1 MITIQEGG
9 IASTVQD
16 RGRFGHYHIGMPPSG
31 AMDKYAHTI
40 ANYLV
45 GNDADAAT
53 IEMTYQGITATFDE
67 DTVIAI
73 TGADMSPSLNG
84 ESIGTWETVA
94 VDAGDELELAFAT
107 EGARAYL
114 AVAGGVDVPEVMG
127 SRSTYTLVG
136 IGGHEGRGLEEGDEL
151 PVGDA
156 DGTATELVGTQ
167 LDDEYI
173 PAYADEDTVRV
184 VLGLTGY
191 RLTEESKETLCEAEW
206 TVSPEADRI
215 GYRLEGPEME
225 FKERE
230 QPFGAGTDPSN
241 VVDLGYPIGSIQ
253 MPQKPIVLLQ
263 DAVTGGGYA
272 TVGTVI
278 SADRGLL
285 AQRQTHKSVYFE
297 DVDVD
302 EALAARKERDERLE
316 TIRAEIESAN

>member
-1 MITIQEGG
+1 
-9 IASTVQD
+9 
-16 RGRFGHYHIGMPPSG
+16 
-31 AMDKYAHTI
+31 MDKYAHTV

-45 GNDADAAT
+45 GNEADAAT

-67 DTVIAI
+67 DDVIAI

-114 AVAGGVDVPEVMG
+114 AVAGGIDVPEVMG

-136 IGGHEGRGLEEGDEL
+136 IGGHEGRSLEEGDEL
-151 PVGDA
+151 PIGEA
-156 DGTATELVGTQ
+156 DDTPTDLVGTQ
-167 LDDEYI
+167 LDDEYV

-184 VLGLTGY
+184 VLGLTDY

-316 TIRAEIESAN
+316 TVQAKIESAD

>member
-1 MITIQEGG
+1 MINIQEGG

-16 RGRFGHYHIGMPPSG
+16 LGRFGHYHIGMPPSG
-31 AMDKYAHTI
+31 AMDKYAHTV

-45 GNDADAAT
+45 GNEADAAT

-67 DTVIAI
+67 DDVIAI

-114 AVAGGVDVPEVMG
+114 AVAGGIDVPEVMG

-136 IGGHEGRGLEEGDEL
+136 IGGHEGRSLEEGDEL
-151 PVGDA
+151 PIGEA
-156 DGTATELVGTQ
+156 DDTPTDLVGTQ
-167 LDDEYI
+167 LDDEYV

-184 VLGLTGY
+184 VLGLTDY

-316 TIRAEIESAN
+316 TVQAKIESAD

>member
-67 DTVIAI
+67 DAVIAI

-151 PVGDA
+151 PIGDA
-156 DGTATELVGTQ
+156 DDTATELVGTQ

-302 EALAARKERDERLE
+302 EALAARNERDERLE
-316 TIRAEIESAN
+316 TIRAEIESAD